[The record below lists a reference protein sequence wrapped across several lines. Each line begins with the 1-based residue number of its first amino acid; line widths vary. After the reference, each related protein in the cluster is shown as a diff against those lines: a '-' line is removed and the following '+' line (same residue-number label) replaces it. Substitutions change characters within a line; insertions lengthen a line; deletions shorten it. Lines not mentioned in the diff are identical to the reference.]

1 MTSLCRREGG
11 ARSLTK
17 MSDSVKARF
26 QSIKLLK
33 NEQLGI
39 GSYGMV
45 CKAVCD
51 GLLCAA
57 KLLHPTIA
65 SPRNSQNFDQEC
77 QVLSAI
83 KHPNVIQYLGTHQD
97 PETRQ
102 QVLMMELMDES
113 LTSFVERAEKDGR
126 APLPLHVQ
134 LNICHEIALAL
145 RYLHQNDIIH
155 RDLSSNNV
163 LSLGGKRFKVT
174 DFGMSKLINSG
185 TNVMPLTQCPGCPA
199 YMSPEALET
208 PPVYSKKLDT
218 FSFGVLTIQIH
229 TCRFPDPGPPKRK
242 VRDPK
247 YPVAVELP
255 VFDTERRK
263 SHIDLIPPTHPL
275 LGISKACLSYQE
287 EDRPTTV
294 ELCDHI
300 SGLKLTA
307 GYIQSVQGE
316 SEDKLMLEIKG
327 LKAIISKNE
336 NVTSSLKNDIE
347 LLIKENESMRKEY
360 AGHPA
365 FGKQILFF
373 SLWKEL

>member
-1 MTSLCRREGG
+1 
-11 ARSLTK
+11 
-17 MSDSVKARF
+17 
-26 QSIKLLK
+26 
-33 NEQLGI
+33 
-39 GSYGMV
+39 
-45 CKAVCD
+45 
-51 GLLCAA
+51 
-57 KLLHPTIA
+57 
-65 SPRNSQNFDQEC
+65 
-77 QVLSAI
+77 
-83 KHPNVIQYLGTHQD
+83 
-97 PETRQ
+97 
-102 QVLMMELMDES
+102 MELMDES

-134 LNICHEIALAL
+134 LNICHETALAL

-174 DFGMSKLINSG
+174 DFGMSKLINCG
-185 TNVMPLTQCPGCPA
+185 TNVMSLTQCPDCPA

-208 PPVYSKKLDT
+208 PPVYSKKLDI
-218 FSFGVLTIQIH
+218 FSFGVLTIQIL

-242 VRDPK
+242 VRYPK

-287 EDRPTTV
+287 EDRPTAV

-307 GYIQSVQGE
+307 EYIQSVQGE

-336 NVTSSLKNDIE
+336 NIILSLKKDIE
-347 LLIKENESMRKEY
+347 LLKRENEEKCDTIPTWVIQREEV
-360 AGHPA
+360 
-365 FGKQILFF
+365 QISDELF
-373 SLWKEL
+373 